1 MIYAGNASLAIM
13 ALHFL
18 AFKVVSLLQILI
30 YGYGID
36 YLSAFPVIP
45 DRINIWWVP
54 YVVCGVALPL
64 LYTSIKQMLVLQ
76 SGRLYGQLIL
86 KFKL

>member
-64 LYTSIKQMLVLQ
+64 YIQVLNKYLFFNPVDYTVN
-76 SGRLYGQLIL
+76 
-86 KFKL
+86 